1 MHAITI
7 RNSLFSSAGN
17 GFVRPRIRCLLLR
30 PRQPNSQPLLP
41 FGGGSGWMFS
51 ERRMYGMVSQ
61 QKPQRR
67 LYHTST
73 TTRWNESRFSSTS
86 AAMNNNLSDNDD
98 EAEDEI
104 AYTTEHDDDAPDSSA
119 NSVAYRS
126 RTTSNHHHVQHHHET
141 DSSVTTT
148 TTTIMHHQ
156 HHRPRLEALRSRLQ
170 RETSNKN
177 NNNSRSQSDDI
188 QITNTTTTTPTTIG
202 KKSAQTPSTPNP
214 QSSKD
219 FPKKHEQEQ
228 QRSIEQ
234 LRQTLATISIPEQQ
248 QPPDIILTDSY
259 GRFHNYLRLSLT
271 ERCNLRCT
279 YCMPE
284 AGVPLQPPSHLLS
297 TPELLRLATHFRN
310 RGVTK
315 FRLTGGEPTLRS
327 DLLDIVKGLNA
338 LRPERIGMTTNGIVL
353 GSNSS
358 SHPNGTSSSSLL
370 SQLVQAGLN
379 SLNISLD
386 TMKPEKFAKLTRRPA
401 PYLDRVWTCLDRAMD
416 LVHASSSSS
425 SLVVKLNC
433 VVMRGTNED
442 EIADFIQLTER
453 YPGLQVRFIEYMPFS
468 ENGWNWEKC
477 IPYRELLADHHLSN
491 LIPIPSDDPH
501 DTTKWFTTTSHSSTP
516 NGRTET
522 PKIGFITS
530 MSHHFCGTCNRL
542 RLTADGKIKVCLFD
556 NAEISLRD
564 AIRTGFTDAEL
575 DKIIYS
581 AVSRKKAALGGH
593 KNPADIMKDAD
604 NNRPMTLIGG

>member
-1 MHAITI
+1 
-7 RNSLFSSAGN
+7 
-17 GFVRPRIRCLLLR
+17 
-30 PRQPNSQPLLP
+30 
-41 FGGGSGWMFS
+41 
-51 ERRMYGMVSQ
+51 
-61 QKPQRR
+61 
-67 LYHTST
+67 
-73 TTRWNESRFSSTS
+73 
-86 AAMNNNLSDNDD
+86 MNNNLSDNDD

-188 QITNTTTTTPTTIG
+188 QITNTTTTTTTTTIG